1 MRLPSNTFA
10 FLGDFP
16 FCPWCHQPPNE
27 LAIPFEAL
35 LAHLNRG
42 VDRWVSREDDGS
54 TDADIVCDCPLC
66 AKPFAVA
73 LHQNGVT
80 LLAVTTEADRRL
92 MAVAFQEGA

>member
-1 MRLPSNTFA
+1 MRLPSNTLA
-10 FLGDFP
+10 PLEDFP
-16 FCPWCHQPPNE
+16 SCPWCRQPPFE
-27 LAIPFEAL
+27 LVIPFEAL
-35 LAHLNRG
+35 LAHLSRG
-42 VDRWVSREDDGS
+42 ADRWVSREDDGS

-92 MAVAFQEGA
+92 MAGAA